1 MDKNLKS
8 ELRKNKIQAR
18 NKLSAEERALFSE
31 QISEHIWG
39 SDIFQKAQTIMIYSA
54 VKGEVS
60 LQRLELTATK
70 LGKQLVFPL
79 CVSKSEMIALSP
91 KTNLAHGQ
99 SAWKKGM
106 YGIMEPV
113 REYSVEIAPE
123 DIELVICPCTAFDEH
138 GGRLGMGA
146 GYYDRFLLKC
156 TNACVAAVAFEV
168 QKAEYVPM
176 EAWDRRMDVIFTER
190 GKCTVSGVRY
200 SPLESL
206 SKTQNKK
213 QQK

>member
-91 KTNLAHGQ
+91 KTNLSNGQ
-99 SAWKKGM
+99 SAWKTGM

-113 REYSVEIAPE
+113 REYSMEIAPD
-123 DIELVICPCTAFDEH
+123 DIDLVICPCTAFDEH
-138 GGRLGMGA
+138 GGRMGMGA

-156 TNACVAAVAFEV
+156 TNARVAAVAFEV
-168 QKAEYVPM
+168 QKVACVPM

-200 SPLESL
+200 SPLGFL
-206 SKTQNKK
+206 SKT
-213 QQK
+213 